1 MQARKQE
8 EEIVKALAEYE
19 KEKDQ
24 EDQQVEEAQEQP
36 GTPPA
41 PEPKDEAVA

>member
-24 EDQQVEEAQEQP
+24 ED
-36 GTPPA
+36 
-41 PEPKDEAVA
+41 